1 MKDKRKDICL
11 GLAIIILL
19 GLGLVLIYKY
29 LNVKALSEVR
39 LENVREDI
47 KILEIEEEK
56 AIKSVASKND
66 KIKTQGQKKSINEK
80 DFTRNLLEK
89 LNKKY
94 GSTRIKAFIST
105 GKGGINEPI
114 TYGIDNF
121 DLKSDVNRRY
131 NTWGHVFLYWKNK
144 DFTDDHLTIFG
155 HNNWDTSQFGR
166 LANYQANKNNLQKAR
181 LFIEGKINHYELVG
195 VYKVNNNWYEKKD
208 TWTKEG
214 MKVFISELEENSYT
228 YQSNLNKLDLEKDK
242 TMILSTCS
250 NRNPEKREIGIYRLV
265 TICNN

>member
-1 MKDKRKDICL
+1 MQ
-11 GLAIIILL
+11 GLVVVLFLI
-19 GLGLVLIYKY
+19 LGLVLIYKY
-29 LNVKALSEVR
+29 LTIKALSEIR
-39 LENVREDI
+39 IENVREDI
-47 KILEIEEEK
+47 KILEMEEDKFLNPIRNNNKPNIKEK
-56 AIKSVASKND
+56 NRTLINNNSL
-66 KIKTQGQKKSINEK
+66 NEK
-80 DFTRNLLEK
+80 ELTKNLLEK

-94 GSTRIKAFIST
+94 GTKRIKAFITT
-105 GKGGINEPI
+105 GREGINEPI
-114 TYGIDNF
+114 TYGVDNF

-144 DFTDDHLTIFG
+144 DFSDDHLTIFG

-181 LFIEGKINHYELVG
+181 LFIEGKIKHYELVG
-195 VYKVNNNWYEKKD
+195 AYKVNNNWYEKKD

-214 MKVFISELEENSYT
+214 MKVFISELEENSYA
-228 YQSNLNKLDLEKDK
+228 YQSDLDKLDIDKDK